1 MRRRLLQTAAARAP
15 RIAFYPGD
23 GIGVDVTDA
32 TLRLLEHAQ
41 SQHNFALETTVFDWN
56 SSSYAD
62 ANGGRCAPDDMI
74 DILRPFDAI
83 FLGAVGWPA
92 ARPDHETL
100 EPLIRL
106 RQAFQ
111 QFACVRPART
121 YHGVPTPLASG
132 APVDMVVVRENSE
145 GEYVHVGGRVARGTP
160 DEVAVQTAV
169 HTRRG
174 VERVLR
180 YGIEAARERRGK
192 LTLVTKSNAQRFG
205 MAMWEDVLAELDCS
219 GVEVDVQHVDA
230 CCMNFV
236 RRPESFDVVVA
247 SNLFG
252 DILTDLSGAVTGS
265 LGLNPSANLDPTR
278 ANPSLFEPVHGSA
291 PDIAGKGVANP
302 VGAFLSAATM
312 LEWLAPSG
320 VPPAAGAAI
329 RRAVEESLAAR
340 ESTADA
346 GGALGTSEV
355 TEAVMRR
362 L

>member
-1 MRRRLLQTAAARAP
+1 M
-15 RIAFYPGD
+15 IA
-23 GIGVDVTDA
+23 
-32 TLRLLEHAQ
+32 
-41 SQHNFALETTVFDWN
+41 
-56 SSSYAD
+56 
-62 ANGGRCAPDDMI
+62 
-74 DILRPFDAI
+74 
-83 FLGAVGWPA
+83 
-92 ARPDHETL
+92 
-100 EPLIRL
+100 
-106 RQAFQ
+106 
-111 QFACVRPART
+111 
-121 YHGVPTPLASG
+121 
-132 APVDMVVVRENSE
+132 
-145 GEYVHVGGRVARGTP
+145 
-160 DEVAVQTAV
+160 
-169 HTRRG
+169 TRFG
-174 VERVLR
+174 VERAVRFAFDL
-180 YGIEAARERRGK
+180 AMARKKSGYPGR
-192 LTLVTKSNAQRFG
+192 LTLVHKTN
-205 MAMWEDVLAELDCS
+205 VLTYCGDTWARAFHEIGEADYPDIER
-219 GVEVDVQHVDA
+219 VYHHVDA

-362 L
+362 IA